1 MPPLCKRCVA
11 GRIERS
17 TAAHARGVT
26 HLTPRAEPP
35 RTGAGSVVSPSRPT
49 PTLHAVA
56 RLAGVSVSTASR
68 CLSGAARV
76 AVSTKQRVQSAAEEV
91 GYHHNALVGRVMR
104 ATRRGQVHHHLG
116 TLAFVAPVAE
126 SREWRASATLV
137 RNWDGARERAES
149 FGFGI
154 TEFTLGSRGMT
165 GRRLGEILTARG
177 ITGVLLAA
185 FPADPHEISLP
196 WDDFVFVQVGHCS
209 IKTPR
214 LDCVVSDHTEAVSM
228 AARRVVEAG
237 YRRVGLAIER
247 YQDEITDGR
256 WSLGYAGLRSSVPQL
271 ADIPPLLP
279 TEMGAR
285 EFVAWIVRHKVDC
298 VLTLSTFHNE
308 LNAMGAWLTA
318 ARRRIGWQVGLVSL
332 DVTSHQDWSGVEQHP
347 EEIGRAAIDLLFS
360 KLQAGERG
368 VPLLPRTL
376 QVHGHW
382 HDGETLPRPAPDA
395 AARRG

>member
-1 MPPLCKRCVA
+1 M
-11 GRIERS
+11 
-17 TAAHARGVT
+17 
-26 HLTPRAEPP
+26 
-35 RTGAGSVVSPSRPT
+35 
-49 PTLHAVA
+49 A

-76 AVSTKQRVQSAAEEV
+76 AVSTKQRVTAAADKV
-91 GYHHNALVGRVMR
+91 GYHHNALIGRVMR
-104 ATRRGQVHHHLG
+104 ATRHGLAHKHLG
-116 TLAFVAPVAE
+116 TLAFVAPVAD
-126 SREWRASATLV
+126 SREWRASATLC
-137 RNWDGARERAES
+137 RNWDGAKERAES

-209 IKTPR
+209 IKVPR
-214 LDCVVSDHTEAVSM
+214 LDCVVSDHTEAVTM
-228 AARRVVEAG
+228 AARHMAQRG
-237 YRRVGLAIER
+237 FRRVGLAIEK

-256 WSLGYAGLRSSVPQL
+256 WSLGYAGLRSSLPGL
-271 ADIPPLLP
+271 ADIPALLP
-279 TEMGAR
+279 PQMNAR
-285 EFVAWIVRHKVDC
+285 AFLEWIEHYKIDC
-298 VLTLSTFHNE
+298 VLTLSTFHNQP
-308 LNAMGAWLTA
+308 NSMAAWLAA
-318 ARRRIGWQVGLVSL
+318 ARSRAARQVGLVSL
-332 DVTSHQDWSGVEQHP
+332 DVTSHPDWTGVEQHP

-368 VPLLPRTL
+368 VPQLPRTL

-382 HDGETLPRPAPDA
+382 HDGETLAPRALDGSGA
-395 AARRG
+395 T